1 MSTTESTDIPPVEI
15 TNPML
20 NSTIKEESTLNNL
33 IFTTETTKNV
43 INTTIGASKQNELV
57 SSTVNTAEMSSQKT
71 DTEVTSPDILS
82 TTTEMDLG
90 THSTEISSNSAS
102 TSSTM
107 TSEAST
113 MVHST
118 HNIQVVSSSSSSL
131 STEGKDENIS
141 GIASVATLSTSING
155 DRTTTLEGTTFY
167 NIDKISESI
176 TSTEDTIQGK
186 TTLSFTSVSTIFD
199 RKLIHQKQRFRF
211 HDDEYNI

>member
-1 MSTTESTDIPPVEI
+1 
-15 TNPML
+15 ML

-186 TTLSFTSVSTIFD
+186 TILSFTSVSTIFD

>member
-1 MSTTESTDIPPVEI
+1 
-15 TNPML
+15 ML

-131 STEGKDENIS
+131 YTEGKDENIS

>member
-1 MSTTESTDIPPVEI
+1 
-15 TNPML
+15 ML

-90 THSTEISSNSAS
+90 THSTEISLNSAS

-199 RKLIHQKQRFRF
+199 RKLIHQNQRFRF

>member
-1 MSTTESTDIPPVEI
+1 
-15 TNPML
+15 ML

-102 TSSTM
+102 TSSTL

-186 TTLSFTSVSTIFD
+186 TTLYFTSVSTIFD

>member
-1 MSTTESTDIPPVEI
+1 
-15 TNPML
+15 ML

-33 IFTTETTKNV
+33 IFTTETTKSV

-71 DTEVTSPDILS
+71 DTEVTSSDILS

-131 STEGKDENIS
+131 FTEGKDENIS

-199 RKLIHQKQRFRF
+199 RKLIHQNQRFRF

>member
-1 MSTTESTDIPPVEI
+1 
-15 TNPML
+15 ML

-90 THSTEISSNSAS
+90 THSTEILSNSAS

-118 HNIQVVSSSSSSL
+118 QNIQVVSSSSSSL

>member
-1 MSTTESTDIPPVEI
+1 
-15 TNPML
+15 ML

-57 SSTVNTAEMSSQKT
+57 SSTVNNAEMSSQKT

-118 HNIQVVSSSSSSL
+118 QNIQVVSSSSSSL

>member
-1 MSTTESTDIPPVEI
+1 
-15 TNPML
+15 ML

-118 HNIQVVSSSSSSL
+118 QNIQVVSSSSSL

>member
-1 MSTTESTDIPPVEI
+1 
-15 TNPML
+15 ML

-33 IFTTETTKNV
+33 IFTIETTKSV

-107 TSEAST
+107 TSEANT

-118 HNIQVVSSSSSSL
+118 QNIQVVSSSSSSL

-199 RKLIHQKQRFRF
+199 RKLIHQNQRFRF

>member
-1 MSTTESTDIPPVEI
+1 
-15 TNPML
+15 ML

-90 THSTEISSNSAS
+90 THSTEISSNSVS

>member
-1 MSTTESTDIPPVEI
+1 
-15 TNPML
+15 ML

-57 SSTVNTAEMSSQKT
+57 SSSVNTAEMSSQKT

-118 HNIQVVSSSSSSL
+118 QNIQVVSSSSSSL

>member
-1 MSTTESTDIPPVEI
+1 
-15 TNPML
+15 ML

-57 SSTVNTAEMSSQKT
+57 SSTVNNAEMSSQKT
-71 DTEVTSPDILS
+71 DTEVTSSDILS

-186 TTLSFTSVSTIFD
+186 TTLYFTSVSTIFD

>member
-1 MSTTESTDIPPVEI
+1 
-15 TNPML
+15 ML

-118 HNIQVVSSSSSSL
+118 QNIQVVSSSSSL

-199 RKLIHQKQRFRF
+199 RKLIHQNQRFRF

>member
-1 MSTTESTDIPPVEI
+1 
-15 TNPML
+15 ML

-155 DRTTTLEGTTFY
+155 DRTTILEGTTFY

>member
-1 MSTTESTDIPPVEI
+1 
-15 TNPML
+15 ML

-118 HNIQVVSSSSSSL
+118 QNIQVVSSSSSSL

>member
-1 MSTTESTDIPPVEI
+1 
-15 TNPML
+15 ML

-43 INTTIGASKQNELV
+43 INTTIGASKQNKLV

-118 HNIQVVSSSSSSL
+118 QNIQVVSSSSSL

>member
-1 MSTTESTDIPPVEI
+1 
-15 TNPML
+15 ML

-176 TSTEDTIQGK
+176 NSTEDTIQGK

>member
-1 MSTTESTDIPPVEI
+1 
-15 TNPML
+15 ML

-82 TTTEMDLG
+82 TTEMDLG

-155 DRTTTLEGTTFY
+155 DRSTTLEGTTFY

>member
-1 MSTTESTDIPPVEI
+1 
-15 TNPML
+15 ML

-118 HNIQVVSSSSSSL
+118 QNIQVVSSSSSSL

-199 RKLIHQKQRFRF
+199 RKLIHQNQRFRF

>member
-1 MSTTESTDIPPVEI
+1 
-15 TNPML
+15 ML

-33 IFTTETTKNV
+33 IFTTETTKSV

-118 HNIQVVSSSSSSL
+118 QNIQVVSSSSSSL

>member
-1 MSTTESTDIPPVEI
+1 
-15 TNPML
+15 ML

-33 IFTTETTKNV
+33 IFTTETTKSV

-57 SSTVNTAEMSSQKT
+57 SSSVNTAEMSSQKT

-118 HNIQVVSSSSSSL
+118 QNIQVVSSSSSSL

-199 RKLIHQKQRFRF
+199 RKLIHQNQRFRF

>member
-1 MSTTESTDIPPVEI
+1 
-15 TNPML
+15 ML

-118 HNIQVVSSSSSSL
+118 HNIEVVSSSSL

>member
-1 MSTTESTDIPPVEI
+1 
-15 TNPML
+15 ML

-90 THSTEISSNSAS
+90 THSTEISSYSAS

-118 HNIQVVSSSSSSL
+118 HNIEVVSSSSL

>member
-1 MSTTESTDIPPVEI
+1 
-15 TNPML
+15 ML

-155 DRTTTLEGTTFY
+155 DRTTTVEGTTFY

>member
-1 MSTTESTDIPPVEI
+1 
-15 TNPML
+15 ML
-20 NSTIKEESTLNNL
+20 NSTIKEKSTLNNL

-118 HNIQVVSSSSSSL
+118 HNIQVVSSSL

>member
-1 MSTTESTDIPPVEI
+1 
-15 TNPML
+15 ML

-57 SSTVNTAEMSSQKT
+57 SSTVNNAEMSSQKT

-131 STEGKDENIS
+131 FTEGKDENIS

>member
-1 MSTTESTDIPPVEI
+1 
-15 TNPML
+15 ML

-33 IFTTETTKNV
+33 IFTIETTKSV

-57 SSTVNTAEMSSQKT
+57 SSSVNTAEMSSQKT
-71 DTEVTSPDILS
+71 DTEVTSSDILS

-107 TSEAST
+107 TSEANT

-118 HNIQVVSSSSSSL
+118 QNIQVVSSSSSSL
-131 STEGKDENIS
+131 FTEGKDENIS

>member
-1 MSTTESTDIPPVEI
+1 
-15 TNPML
+15 ML

-33 IFTTETTKNV
+33 IFTTETTKSV

-71 DTEVTSPDILS
+71 DTEVTSSDILS

-118 HNIQVVSSSSSSL
+118 QNIQVVSSSSSSL
-131 STEGKDENIS
+131 FTEGKDENIS

-199 RKLIHQKQRFRF
+199 RKLIHQNQRFRF

>member
-1 MSTTESTDIPPVEI
+1 
-15 TNPML
+15 ML

-71 DTEVTSPDILS
+71 DTEVTSSDILS

-131 STEGKDENIS
+131 FTEGKDENIS

>member
-1 MSTTESTDIPPVEI
+1 
-15 TNPML
+15 ML

-33 IFTTETTKNV
+33 TFTTETTKNV

-57 SSTVNTAEMSSQKT
+57 SSTVNNAEMSSQKT
-71 DTEVTSPDILS
+71 DTEVTSSDILS

-131 STEGKDENIS
+131 FTEGKDENIS

>member
-1 MSTTESTDIPPVEI
+1 
-15 TNPML
+15 ML

-186 TTLSFTSVSTIFD
+186 TTLSFTPVSTI
-199 RKLIHQKQRFRF
+199 
-211 HDDEYNI
+211 

>member
-1 MSTTESTDIPPVEI
+1 
-15 TNPML
+15 ML

-33 IFTTETTKNV
+33 IFTTETTKSV

-57 SSTVNTAEMSSQKT
+57 SSSVNTAEMSSQKT
-71 DTEVTSPDILS
+71 DTEVTSSDILS

-118 HNIQVVSSSSSSL
+118 QNIQVVSSSSSSL

>member
-1 MSTTESTDIPPVEI
+1 
-15 TNPML
+15 ML

-90 THSTEISSNSAS
+90 THSTEISLNSAS

-118 HNIQVVSSSSSSL
+118 HNIQVVSSSSSSSL

>member
-1 MSTTESTDIPPVEI
+1 
-15 TNPML
+15 ML

-43 INTTIGASKQNELV
+43 INTAIGASKQNELV

-90 THSTEISSNSAS
+90 THSTEISSYSAS

-118 HNIQVVSSSSSSL
+118 HNIEVVSSSSL

>member
-1 MSTTESTDIPPVEI
+1 
-15 TNPML
+15 ML

-71 DTEVTSPDILS
+71 DTEVTSSDILS

-186 TTLSFTSVSTIFD
+186 TTLSFTSVSTI
-199 RKLIHQKQRFRF
+199 
-211 HDDEYNI
+211 

>member
-1 MSTTESTDIPPVEI
+1 
-15 TNPML
+15 ML
-20 NSTIKEESTLNNL
+20 NSTIKEESTLNNI

-118 HNIQVVSSSSSSL
+118 QNIQVVSSSSSL

-176 TSTEDTIQGK
+176 NSTEDTIQGK
-186 TTLSFTSVSTIFD
+186 TTLFFTSVSTIFD

>member
-1 MSTTESTDIPPVEI
+1 
-15 TNPML
+15 ML

-57 SSTVNTAEMSSQKT
+57 SSTVNNAEMSSQKT

-186 TTLSFTSVSTIFD
+186 TTLYFTSVSTIFD

>member
-1 MSTTESTDIPPVEI
+1 
-15 TNPML
+15 ML

-33 IFTTETTKNV
+33 IFTTETTKSV

-118 HNIQVVSSSSSSL
+118 QNIQVVSSSSSSL

-199 RKLIHQKQRFRF
+199 RKLIHQNQRFRF

>member
-1 MSTTESTDIPPVEI
+1 
-15 TNPML
+15 ML

-141 GIASVATLSTSING
+141 GIASVTTLSTSING

>member
-1 MSTTESTDIPPVEI
+1 
-15 TNPML
+15 ML

-33 IFTTETTKNV
+33 IFTTETTKSV

-57 SSTVNTAEMSSQKT
+57 SSTVNNAEMSSQKT

-131 STEGKDENIS
+131 FTEGKDENIS

-199 RKLIHQKQRFRF
+199 RKLIHQNQRFRF